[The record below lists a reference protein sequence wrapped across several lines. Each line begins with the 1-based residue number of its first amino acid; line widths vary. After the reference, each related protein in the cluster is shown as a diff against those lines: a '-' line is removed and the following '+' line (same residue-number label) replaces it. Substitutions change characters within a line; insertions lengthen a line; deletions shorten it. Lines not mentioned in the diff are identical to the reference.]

1 MELEIREGE
10 QSDKGDL
17 IEKGKKASEKRQEA
31 FEFQMPAKENGENGI
46 QSFEVPTI
54 QFESSLQMY

>member
-17 IEKGKKASEKRQEA
+17 IEKGKKASEKKYTHW
-31 FEFQMPAKENGENGI
+31 FG
-46 QSFEVPTI
+46 SWW
-54 QFESSLQMY
+54 